1 MNIGDSLFVETESS
15 LIKKHKQLLWE
26 NRNEFIMIDLGRDIP
41 IFKWFISN
49 KSTWESYTV
58 MNKTEWILN
67 QIAAAHKQFPEV
79 LIKDMLTDAAKRMR
93 NISKG
98 GMISNTGYEYIIDKA
113 IGLKE
118 FTEVMPNATIRY
130 LKNPY
135 FIWEKRDLVKRK
147 EIYRTHLNGVI
158 NRGISEVNYEL
169 IRTTLIDYDLN
180 QKKMTKTILKD
191 ATNLSL
197 STIKNYLNKYPELK
211 EIYLIIKENL
221 LFDAAIQYFIVNSHS
236 IEIND
241 IFLGYPNSEFILKE
255 VGLFNDLLSK
265 ELISNKAPCTT
276 ESFIGFTSTNDPI
289 FFFR

>member
-15 LIKKHKQLLWE
+15 LIRQHKQLLWD
-26 NRNEFIMIDLGRDIP
+26 NKNEFIMLDLGRDIP

-49 KSTWESYTV
+49 KFTWESYTV
-58 MNKTEWILN
+58 MHKTEWLLN

-98 GMISNTGYEYIIDKA
+98 GMISNAGYEYIIDKA
-113 IGLKE
+113 IELKE
-118 FTEVMPNATIRY
+118 VTDVMPNATIRY

-135 FIWEKRDLVKRK
+135 FIWEKRDLVNRK

-169 IRTTLIDYDLN
+169 IRTTLIDYDLC
-180 QKKMTKTILKD
+180 QKKMTKTILKK

-197 STIKNYLNKYPELK
+197 STIKNYLNNYPELK
-211 EIYLIIKENL
+211 EIYQSIKENSGTVK
-221 LFDAAIQYFIVNSHS
+221 QRKQ
-236 IEIND
+236 
-241 IFLGYPNSEFILKE
+241 KE
-255 VGLFNDLLSK
+255 YNT
-265 ELISNKAPCTT
+265 NKMKVV
-276 ESFIGFTSTNDPI
+276 
-289 FFFR
+289 